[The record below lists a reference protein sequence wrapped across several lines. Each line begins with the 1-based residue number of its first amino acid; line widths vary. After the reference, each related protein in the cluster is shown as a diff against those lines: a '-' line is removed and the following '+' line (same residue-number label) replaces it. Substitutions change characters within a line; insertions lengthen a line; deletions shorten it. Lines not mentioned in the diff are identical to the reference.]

1 MRQFL
6 TASAYG
12 QQKKEDFRRSISL
25 KSFFF
30 TMMPYEH
37 LEFDPYALDHGN
49 SNETF

>member
-12 QQKKEDFRRSISL
+12 QQKRRFQAIYQPEI
-25 KSFFF
+25 FFF